1 MRGTAG
7 NPLGTL
13 NPGHCFPSAIPDQH
27 NGPATRNSSNL
38 QEHYSEH
45 PYPPPNQAGLV
56 DVNDTRITDASQLD
70 QFYQRMIG
78 SSIEEIGP
86 SNRQEQ
92 GPDNDSYWIPLLAP
106 ALQDG
111 ALYW

>member
-27 NGPATRNSSNL
+27 NGPATRYSSNL
-38 QEHYSEH
+38 HEHYSEH
-45 PYPPPNQAGLV
+45 PYPPPNEAGLV
-56 DVNDTRITDASQLD
+56 DVNDTRITDPSQLA
-70 QFYQRMIG
+70 QFYQCMID
-78 SSIEEIGP
+78 SSTEGIGP

-92 GPDNDSYWIPLLAP
+92 GPGNDSYWISLPAP
-106 ALQDG
+106 ALQHG
-111 ALYW
+111 ARYW